1 MEDFEISIRRER
13 AEDIQTP
20 LLVLLHIEGDAD
32 LASSAAAVDRR
43 IGGQASQALRS
54 GDFKGSKD
62 ESLLLFPRSG
72 EIGADRVLLVGLGK
86 REEFGVESL
95 RRATGT
101 AIRTAE
107 RVGVGSLAVSLD
119 PADELVEDLSTAAQG
134 TAEGAV
140 LAAWE
145 FTEFKAPKEDK
156 KVRPS
161 SLAILARSDDQVA
174 LLERG
179 ARWGRIVA
187 SG

>member
-1 MEDFEISIRRER
+1 
-13 AEDIQTP
+13 
-20 LLVLLHIEGDAD
+20 
-32 LASSAAAVDRR
+32 
-43 IGGQASQALRS
+43 
-54 GDFKGSKD
+54 
-62 ESLLLFPRSG
+62 
-72 EIGADRVLLVGLGK
+72 
-86 REEFGVESL
+86 
-95 RRATGT
+95 GT

-187 SG
+187 SGENLARTLASRPSNVATP